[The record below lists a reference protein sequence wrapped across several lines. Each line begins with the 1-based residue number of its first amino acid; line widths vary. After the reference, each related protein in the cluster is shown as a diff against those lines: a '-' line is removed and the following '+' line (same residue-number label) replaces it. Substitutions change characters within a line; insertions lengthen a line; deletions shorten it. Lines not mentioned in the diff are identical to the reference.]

1 MDNFF
6 GANSILATME
16 NVANL
21 ILGALQEK
29 PCLENRKRKTD
40 KECWKYR

>member
-21 ILGALQEK
+21 VLGALQEK
-29 PCLENRKRKTD
+29 PCLENRERKTD
-40 KECWKYR
+40 KERWKYR